1 VSAAGPGLRLR
12 GEEPVVVV
20 GGGVVGLCV
29 AYYLISAGI
38 PVEVVERHAL
48 GSGASW
54 GNAGWVCAS
63 HSAPIPAPGVMRY
76 AVGSLGRPEAP
87 LYLRPFPD
95 ARFASWLWR
104 FWRSTTPARFRRGY
118 KAIAELNRPTFELFD
133 ELAAAGVDTTLQRL
147 GLVHAFLSAAQAR
160 AFLNVQREMA
170 PGRYELPDEIASGP
184 AACGLDPALSPEVG
198 AAYLVPDEGV
208 VDPGQLVAG
217 LAKAVV
223 ERGGRVHEN
232 TQVTGLRRDAD
243 SVVAV
248 ETPTGELRCQAVAI
262 TAGTWSAQLLRMI
275 GRRIPL
281 QAGKGYS
288 FSVDLDPAPRHALYL
303 GDHKIAVSPMG
314 TATRIAGTMEL
325 SGNNRRMD
333 WRRIVAVAHGSRA
346 YMGRWFTDPDDLA
359 TQIRDPWVGARP
371 LLPDGIPLI
380 DRMAGNVFVAT
391 GHAMLGV
398 TLGPATGSALASYLR
413 TGRRPTVLD
422 PFRIDRLGSA

>member
-1 VSAAGPGLRLR
+1 VSSQGD
-12 GEEPVVVV
+12 EPVVVV

-29 AYYLISAGI
+29 AYYLLGAGI

-76 AVGSLGRPEAP
+76 ALRSLGRPESP

-95 ARFASWLWR
+95 PGFATWLWR
-104 FWRSTTPARFRRGY
+104 FWRSTTQAQFLRGY
-118 KAIAELNRPTFELFD
+118 RAVADLNRPTFELFD
-133 ELAAAGVDTTLQRL
+133 ELAAAGVDTTLQRV
-147 GLVHAFLSAAQAR
+147 GMVHAFLSTAHAR
-160 AFLNVQREMA
+160 AFFNVQRAMST
-170 PGRYELPDEIASGP
+170 GRYEVAADIVDGP
-184 AACGLDPALSPEVG
+184 AAARLDLALSADVR
-198 AAYLVPDEGV
+198 AAYLVPGEGV

-223 ERGGRVHEN
+223 ERGGWVREN
-232 TQVTGLRRDAD
+232 TPVTGMRRSGE

-248 ETPTGELRCQAVAI
+248 ETPAGELRCRAVAI
-262 TAGTWSAQLLRMI
+262 TAGSWSAQLLRMV
-275 GRRIPL
+275 GRRVPL

-303 GDHKIAVSPMG
+303 GDRKIAVSPMSGG
-314 TATRIAGTMEL
+314 TRVAGTMEF

-333 WRRIVAVAHGSRA
+333 WRRIVAVARGSRA
-346 YMGRWFTDPDDLA
+346 YLGPWFSDPDDLA

-380 DRMAGNVFVAT
+380 DRVDGNVFVAT

-398 TLGPATGSALASYLR
+398 TLGPATGSALADYLH
-413 TGRRPTVLD
+413 TGKRPAILE
-422 PFRIDRLGSA
+422 PFRIDRLAAP